1 MATAAAAN
9 VVHSSQI
16 PVVENG
22 IARLTVFP
30 NNLREIRRE
39 GGYETLKD
47 FVEATKLD
55 AVNYI
60 RLAKI
65 ERGQIFP
72 RPEEMLALAEVL
84 KVEPM
89 DLVIDTLEGKFDRV
103 AWAREN
109 IKATLKFSGGN
120 REDMRIGAALRV
132 RRRILGIPIL
142 SLQAFGLPAA
152 TASRIENAERP
163 FERWKPKV
171 QKAVARAFGLRSM
184 NNADKVIDSYEEDGS
199 LAATMAE
206 LFSPAALAE
215 RQDNNLLSLLRAL
228 PGKKAQRM
236 ANKLEEQMAASG
248 VSLASAFNVARDDE
262 GQEVNLLSSA
272 TSLTVYVGKTKDGLT
287 ELVESDEPFT
297 RAMDTPDLAMRL
309 DKSVLGMGLPTTALL
324 VFEEFDRKDVADGMV
339 LGLIHGTTIRVVS
352 ARAVGRGY
360 ALEQADPHW
369 RSTLTVEA
377 KSRILRL
384 AQIELR

>member
-30 NNLREIRRE
+30 NKLREIRRE
-39 GGYETLKD
+39 AGYETLKD

-84 KVEPM
+84 KVEPI
-89 DLVIDTLEGKFDRV
+89 DLVIDTLDGKFDRV
-103 AWAREN
+103 AWAHEN

-120 REDMRIGAALRV
+120 RKDMRIGAALRV

-184 NNADKVIDSYEEDGS
+184 DNVEKVIDSYEEDGS

-206 LFSPAALAE
+206 LFSPEALAE
-215 RQDNNLLSLLRAL
+215 RHDNNLLSLLRAL

-248 VSLASAFNVARDDE
+248 VSLPSAFNVARDDE

-272 TSLTVYVGKTKDGLT
+272 TSLTVYVGKTKDGET
-287 ELVESDEPFT
+287 ELVESNEPFS
-297 RAMDTPDLAMRL
+297 RGIDTPGIAIRL
-309 DKSVLGMGLPTTALL
+309 DKPVLGMGLPTSALL
-324 VFEEFDRKDVADGMV
+324 VFEEFDRKDVSEGMV
-339 LGLIHGTTIRVVS
+339 LGLMHGSTIRVVS
-352 ARAVGRGY
+352 ARAVGRGF
-360 ALEQADPHW
+360 AIEQAEPQW
-369 RSTLTVEA
+369 RSTLTAEA
-377 KSRILRL
+377 KSKILKL
-384 AQIELR
+384 AQIELQ

>member
-1 MATAAAAN
+1 MATAATAN
-9 VVHSSQI
+9 KVHSSQI

-30 NNLREIRRE
+30 NNLRDVRRDA
-39 GGYETLKD
+39 GHETLKE
-47 FVEATKLD
+47 FVKATKLE
-55 AVNYI
+55 ALNYT

-72 RPEEMLALAEVL
+72 RPEETLDLAKVL
-84 KVEPM
+84 KVDPM
-89 DLVIDTLEGKFDRV
+89 DLVIDTLDGKFDRE
-103 AWAREN
+103 AWARDN
-109 IKATLKFSGGN
+109 IEANLEFRGGS
-120 REDMRIGAALRV
+120 REDMRLGAALRV
-132 RRRILGIPIL
+132 RRRILGIPL
-142 SLQAFGLPAA
+142 SNLQAFGLPAA

-163 FERWKPKV
+163 FSRWKPKV
-171 QKAVARAFGLRSM
+171 QKAVARVFGLRSM
-184 NNADKVIDSYEEDGS
+184 DGVEGVLESYEEDGI
-199 LAATMAE
+199 LAETMAE
-206 LFSPAALAE
+206 LFSPEALTA
-215 RQDNNLLSLLRAL
+215 RHDANLLALLTAL
-228 PGKKAQRM
+228 PGKEAKKM
-236 ANKLEEQMAASG
+236 AAKLREQMAASG
-248 VSLASAFNVARDDE
+248 ISTTSFMAIARNDE
-262 GQEVNLLSSA
+262 GEEVNLLSSA
-272 TSLTVYVGKTKDGLT
+272 SSLSVYQGKTKDGLT

-297 RAMDTPDLAMRL
+297 RAMDTPGLAMRL

-369 RSTLTVEA
+369 RSTLTAEA